1 MAPTPPPITK
11 KKEKKKRGNNN
22 NNNRHTKGKQM
33 YYKWLKYSYLPCKK
47 LCNTQQKK
55 ALQIPDWKQKFT
67 LQNNKNKKLKLK
79 LTITIKKL

>member
-1 MAPTPPPITK
+1 MCKIWHQHPPLTK
-11 KKEKKKRGNNN
+11 KKERKKRGNN

-55 ALQIPDWKQKFT
+55 ALQILIGKKKFN
-67 LQNNKNKKLKLK
+67 LQNNKNKN
-79 LTITIKKL
+79 